1 MALYD
6 KEEIKKTA
14 IEAIKKH
21 NLFFISDIVAYV
33 PCSTSTFYL
42 YFPEGSEES
51 EMFKELLGQNR
62 VKTKSAIRAK
72 LFQSNKAGELLAL
85 YRLVCTPDERRVLN
99 QQYIEM
105 NAKDD
110 SITINFV
117 NRSNRKDKKDKEE
130 KNEENSEENN
140 KIDE

>member
-1 MALYD
+1 MAYD

-33 PCSTSTFYL
+33 PCSRSTFYS
-42 YFPEGSEES
+42 YFTEDSDELDE
-51 EMFKELLGQNR
+51 FKELLEQNR

-117 NRSNRKDKKDKEE
+117 NRSNSKDKEE
-130 KNEENSEENN
+130 NKEENKEE
-140 KIDE
+140 

>member
-33 PCSTSTFYL
+33 PCSRSTFYS
-42 YFPEGSEES
+42 YFTEDSDELDE
-51 EMFKELLGQNR
+51 FKELLEQNR

-117 NRSNRKDKKDKEE
+117 NRSNSKDKEE
-130 KNEENSEENN
+130 NKEENKEE
-140 KIDE
+140 

>member
-33 PCSTSTFYL
+33 PCSRSTFYS
-42 YFPEGSEES
+42 YFTEDSDELDE
-51 EMFKELLGQNR
+51 FKELLEQNR

-72 LFQSNKAGELLAL
+72 LLQSNKAGELLAL

-117 NRSNRKDKKDKEE
+117 NRSNSKDKEE
-130 KNEENSEENN
+130 NKEENKEE
-140 KIDE
+140 

>member
-1 MALYD
+1 MAYD

-33 PCSTSTFYL
+33 PCSRSTFYS
-42 YFPEGSEES
+42 YFTEDSDELDE
-51 EMFKELLGQNR
+51 FKELLEQNR

-85 YRLVCTPDERRVLN
+85 YRLICTPDERRVLN

-117 NRSNRKDKKDKEE
+117 NRSNSKDKEE
-130 KNEENSEENN
+130 NKEENKEE
-140 KIDE
+140 

>member
-6 KEEIKKTA
+6 KEEIKEIA

-21 NLFFISDIVAYV
+21 NLFFISDIIAYV
-33 PCSTSTFYL
+33 PCSTATFYV

-51 EMFKELLGQNR
+51 ETFKELLEENR
-62 VKTKSAIRAK
+62 IRIKSAIRAK

-117 NRSNRKDKKDKEE
+117 NRSNKKK
-130 KNEENSEENN
+130 KSNNN
-140 KIDE
+140 KQNE

>member
-33 PCSTSTFYL
+33 PCSTATFYV

-51 EMFKELLGQNR
+51 ETFKELLEQNR
-62 VKTKSAIRAK
+62 IRTKSAIRAK

-117 NRSNRKDKKDKEE
+117 NNSNKKKKSKKDNKD
-130 KNEENSEENN
+130 NEENG
-140 KIDE
+140 

>member
-1 MALYD
+1 MAYD

-33 PCSTSTFYL
+33 PCSRSTFYS
-42 YFPEGSEES
+42 YFTEDSDELDE
-51 EMFKELLGQNR
+51 FKELLEQNR

-72 LFQSNKAGELLAL
+72 LLQSNKAGELLAL

-117 NRSNRKDKKDKEE
+117 NRSNSKDKEE
-130 KNEENSEENN
+130 NKEENKEE
-140 KIDE
+140 